1 MPPKKR
7 KITNSGILSNSYIP
21 PLRASEIEREL
32 QKLPADSLFSLTQLW
47 LTISITQ
54 PSLSNQ
60 DKEDGYTRQSLSEQY
75 LKELEKLKEIKSKA
89 QLKKKLVNLIL
100 VKFYPNG
107 LNTLQLA
114 QIDVQL
120 LVDKPNVNAW
130 VSSTA
135 KIVNSVDKIP
145 KENIDDLKDQT
156 RNNIINELSNFTF
169 KLNSQLFL
177 ENFIT
182 SLSNLYLTHVYI
194 SRHPYFPLL
203 LIRVQMYDYSN
214 PLKTNVK
221 SKNLLADLTNVTL
234 DRTAKMEFENSFQNI
249 LNNRYKQNYSVGKKK
264 DTSLQ
269 RQIKIQNKPQ
279 IRSHRPFYILLPIS
293 SPHIIHSPALPEDL
307 SSKLILQTL
316 ESTLSHSYYQK
327 DKDQKKVNK
336 DQTTKRTNFSS
347 TSSNIK
353 IMIFRDADI
362 VNPIRNLSTVFTI
375 KGISRFASALGA
387 WGPYAQNIVDIGVFE
402 KENNHLI
409 INPDSFIELVDTDE
423 NDDDHIKER
432 KIVAGL
438 RFKGSLTKMNSNGVM
453 NVNGRPGNAGNGSVV
468 ILDSDDDDDEVDDVN
483 KSNERLGFLEQE
495 KERLKDPYASLVPIH
510 ENNFYIEGD
519 LSEFMNKRRNKKVQ
533 IKDQK
538 IKVGMTL
545 LGNDIFGGLH
555 ELAARG
561 DLDPYSMP
569 DWLTGES
576 GTVGGKVIDRKLVKH
591 V

>member
-32 QKLPADSLFSLTQLW
+32 QKLPANSLFSLSQLW

-54 PSLSNQ
+54 PSLSNR

-156 RNNIINELSNFTF
+156 RNNIINELPNFTF

-316 ESTLSHSYYQK
+316 ESTLSHSYHQK

-468 ILDSDDDDDEVDDVN
+468 ILDSDDDDEVDDVN

-495 KERLKDPYASLVPIH
+495 KERLKDPYTSLVPIH

-569 DWLTGES
+569 YWLTGES
-576 GTVGGKVIDRKLVKH
+576 GTVGGKVIDSKLVKH

>member
-269 RQIKIQNKPQ
+269 RQIKIHNKPQ
-279 IRSHRPFYILLPIS
+279 ISSHRPFYILLPIS

-316 ESTLSHSYYQK
+316 ESTLSHSYHQK
-327 DKDQKKVNK
+327 DKVQKKVNK

-409 INPDSFIELVDTDE
+409 TNPDSFIELVNTDE

-468 ILDSDDDDDEVDDVN
+468 ILDSDDDDEVDDVN

-533 IKDQK
+533 IKDPK
-538 IKVGMTL
+538 IKVGMKL

-561 DLDPYSMP
+561 DLDSYSMP